1 MQIEVSHKK
10 TDGNRV
16 FHDKQPGLGIF
27 NGKANETHE
36 ATIEK
41 IKENG
46 SLHEIV
52 EVYCGKTNQIELSHE
67 S

>member
-10 TDGNRV
+10 TDENKV
-16 FHDKQPGLGIF
+16 FHDKQLGVGIF
-27 NGKANETHE
+27 NGKANETYE
-36 ATIEK
+36 ATFEK

-52 EVYCGKTNQIELSHE
+52 EVYCGKTSKIEVSHE
-67 S
+67 